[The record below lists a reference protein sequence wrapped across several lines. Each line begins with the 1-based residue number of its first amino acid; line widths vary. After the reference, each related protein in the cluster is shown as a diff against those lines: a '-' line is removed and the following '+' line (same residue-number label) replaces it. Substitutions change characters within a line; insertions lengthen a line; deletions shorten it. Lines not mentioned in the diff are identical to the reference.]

1 MKSVGK
7 IVGILLL
14 VLLLII
20 VGLGFALTQL
30 IDPNDYKSEIQDL
43 AREKAN
49 IELKL
54 SGDIGWSLFPWLG
67 LSLHKASIASPQ
79 TPDKPFAKLDMLGLS
94 VRLLPLLRREV
105 QMSAIRAEGL
115 KLTLERNASG
125 KGNWENVGPQNTQS
139 AQSPSAKDTPSNRQ
153 TFAQDKTS
161 QPLKI
166 DIDSLIINNGRID
179 YFDAKSGLRF
189 SAESLQL
196 TSGSIRDGK
205 AIPLK
210 FSAFISANQPVLR
223 SSTELSAE
231 LFLDTQ
237 NARYRLDNLRL
248 SGELSGEPL
257 ASKSASL
264 VLQGQL
270 LLDQKAQLAKWNNLK
285 LSLNQLRASGNI
297 SANHLDKSP
306 AISGQLT
313 LAEFDLAQFAA
324 SVGHPLPPMADA
336 SALKKVSLSSQI
348 QGTNNSLA
356 LENLK
361 IQLDGSQFD
370 GKLALV
376 DFSKQALRV
385 QLTGDKLNLD
395 RYLSPTEKNADEPI
409 SPPQSGTGRDDKL
422 PPAPK
427 QPAWSDD
434 AILSTDSSLRTLD
447 LVLDLSLTQLTA
459 QQIPLDNVQ
468 IKTTATGG
476 LLNLKTFKAG
486 LYNGTLDANA
496 KLDVRSVQAQLSSNI
511 KLAGVPVERLLDKP
525 EQKSPIN
532 GTLTLNADVQSRGN
546 SQRAWVEN
554 ANGKANFVIKDG
566 LLPDANLEQ
575 QLCTGIALLNRK
587 SLSQELRSK
596 DTPFEQLSGS
606 LNLVNGVA
614 TNPDL
619 AMRIPGLS
627 LKGNGN
633 VNLQVLGM
641 DYRLGLLIEGDT
653 RETPDPACAV
663 NRRYV
668 GIELPL
674 RCRGPLELGA
684 KACRLD
690 RDGAMKIAARLVA
703 DKYGERIE
711 KKLDEA
717 IEKKLGSDT
726 APELK
731 DALRGL
737 FKR

>member
-14 VLLLII
+14 VLLLIV

-30 IDPNDYKSEIQDL
+30 IDPNDYKGEIQDL

-67 LSLHKASIASPQ
+67 LSLHQASVASTQ

-105 QMSAIRAEGL
+105 QMSAIRVEGL
-115 KLTLERNASG
+115 KLTLERNAKG
-125 KGNWENVGPQNTQS
+125 QGNWESIGPQTSS
-139 AQSPSAKDTPSNRQ
+139 ANPSAKNTATAPQESA
-153 TFAQDKTS
+153 AQA
-161 QPLKI
+161 LKI

-179 YFDAKSGLRF
+179 YFDAKSGQRF

-196 TSGSIRDGK
+196 TSGSIREGE

-210 FSAFISANQPVLR
+210 FSAFISGNQPLLR
-223 SSTELSAE
+223 ASTELSAD

-237 NARYRLDNLRL
+237 NGRYRLDNLRL

-257 ASKSASL
+257 ASKSASFA
-264 VLQGQL
+264 LQGQL
-270 LLDQKAQLAKWNNLK
+270 LFDQKAQLAKWNNLK
-285 LSLNQLRASGNI
+285 LSLNQLRASGDI
-297 SANHLDKSP
+297 SANHLEQSP
-306 AISGQLT
+306 TISGQLA

-324 SVGHPLPPMADA
+324 SVGHPLPPMAGA

-348 QGTNNSLA
+348 QGTQNSLA

-361 IQLDGSQFD
+361 IQLDESQLT
-370 GKLALV
+370 GRLAV
-376 DFSKQALRV
+376 ADFSKQALRV
-385 QLTGDKLNLD
+385 QLSGDKLNLD
-395 RYLSPTEKNADEPI
+395 NYLPPAEKNTAKTPSQPKTNE
-409 SPPQSGTGRDDKL
+409 GTGDNL

-427 QPAWSDD
+427 QPAWSDEAALPVD
-434 AILSTDSSLRTLD
+434 TLRGLD
-447 LVLDLSLTQLTA
+447 LALDLTLKQLTA

-468 IKTTATGG
+468 IKATASGG
-476 LLNLKTFKAG
+476 LLSLQTFKAG
-486 LYNGTLDANA
+486 LYKGSLEANA
-496 KLDVRSVQAQLSSNI
+496 KLDVRAVQPQLAASL
-511 KLAGVPVERLLDKP
+511 KLTDVPVERLLDKP
-525 EQKSPIN
+525 EQKSPIS
-532 GTLTLNADVQSRGN
+532 GLLTLDADVQSRGN
-546 SQRAWVEN
+546 SQRAWVET
-554 ANGKANFVIKDG
+554 ANGKAHFVVKDG
-566 LLPDANLEQ
+566 LLPNANLEQ
-575 QLCTGIALLNRK
+575 QLCVGIALLNRK
-587 SLSQELRSK
+587 PLSQEPRSK

-619 AMRIPGLS
+619 AIAIPGLS

-633 VNLQVLGM
+633 VNLPVMGM
-641 DYRLGLLIEGDT
+641 DYRLELLIEGDT
-653 RETPDPACAV
+653 RATPDPACAV
-663 NRRYV
+663 NQRYV
-668 GIELPL
+668 GMELPI
-674 RCRGPLELGA
+674 RCRGPLELGG

-690 RDGAMKIAARLVA
+690 RDGVLQIAARLVT
-703 DKYGERIE
+703 DKYSERVE
-711 KKLDEA
+711 KKLDEV
-717 IEKKLGSDT
+717 IEKKLGQDA
-726 APELK
+726 APEIK